1 MKILVPVDGSRASL
15 RALKF
20 AIDHAKAR
28 AASSILVINVQN
40 LGTLG
45 LPEGPGVM
53 PAEWIELEEERAG
66 LEILKEPR
74 ALCEQAGISHAARV
88 ERGGVAATID
98 RVTRDEQVDHIIMGT
113 RGLGGVRGLLLGS
126 VATQVL
132 HLVDVPVTFVK

>member
-1 MKILVPVDGSRASL
+1 MKILVPVDGSPASL

-45 LPEGPGVM
+45 LPEGAGLM
-53 PAEWIELEEERAG
+53 PAEWIEQEEDRAG
-66 LEILKEPR
+66 REILKEPQD
-74 ALCEQAGISHAARV
+74 LCEQAGISHAVRFQ
-88 ERGGVAATID
+88 RGGVAETID
-98 RVTRDEQVDHIIMGT
+98 RVTRDEHVDHIIMGT